1 MGNPYDSAVA
11 RSHVKKNRRFWDKA
25 AQAYQ
30 EKHGRRLA
38 ATAAAW
44 GVWRVPEDR
53 IRALGDVRGSRALE
67 LGCGAAQWSVAL
79 ANRGARVTG
88 IDVSAKQLGLAR
100 RHINDRAEPVS
111 LVQGSAEELPFP
123 SGSFDVVMCD
133 HGALSFADPRR
144 AIPEVARVLRPGGR
158 LAFSIHSPLLFMAW
172 NPKTERVDR
181 RLHFDYFEMRS
192 EADETSIQ
200 FQLPYGEWIDLF
212 HSNGMEVERLVH
224 LRPPDD
230 ATTTYDDYAPYEW
243 ARRWPAEDLWV
254 VDKRSA

>member
-1 MGNPYDSAVA
+1 VPQT
-11 RSHVKKNRRFWDKA
+11 HVSRNRRFWDKA
-25 AQAYQ
+25 AAAYQ
-30 EKHGRRLA
+30 RKHGRRLA
-38 ATAAAW
+38 DTAAAW
-44 GVWRVPEDR
+44 GVWRVPEEQV
-53 IRALGDVRGSRALE
+53 RAIGDVSERHALE

-79 ANRGARVTG
+79 ARLGARVTG
-88 IDVSAKQLGLAR
+88 IDISAKQLGLAR
-100 RHINDRAEPVS
+100 RHVDEKGAGVS
-111 LVQGSAEELPFP
+111 LVQGSAEELPFADV
-123 SGSFDVVMCD
+123 SFDVVMCD
-133 HGALSFADPRR
+133 HGALSFADPRL

-212 HSNGMEVERLVH
+212 HENGMEVERLVH
-224 LRPPDD
+224 LRPADD

-254 VDKRSA
+254 VDKRPP